1 MSEPFSDRTWL
12 WVSAVLYAAA
22 FLWATVSMLRSRSRS
37 RGVMLG
43 LIAAGL
49 AVQTFGLH
57 MRGAAAGGCP
67 VRNTFEV
74 VQFVIW
80 SLTVLYLI
88 VGPAFSLSLLGY
100 FTAGLAAAMS
110 VTSLL
115 IHRWDDTVSQPVF
128 GGVPWIEVH
137 ASLALFAYGAFGT
150 LALTSLMFLLQTFSL
165 KRKHL
170 RGVFNFLP
178 SIVALETINFRLLL
192 TGISVLSVSII
203 LGAVYFAKEPG
214 SIAATKLLVA
224 LAVWCAYA
232 AVFFLR
238 TRRLLVSVGLAWS
251 CLALFGVALY
261 SIGVIN
267 AGMARHAM
275 PKPGSALVVPQ
286 ARDAEVA

>member
-1 MSEPFSDRTWL
+1 MPESFTDRTWL
-12 WVSAVLYAAA
+12 WISAVLYAAA
-22 FLWATVSMLRSRSRS
+22 FAWATFSMLRSRSRS

-43 LIAAGL
+43 LIGAGL
-49 AVQTFGLH
+49 AIQTFGLH
-57 MRGAAAGGCP
+57 LRGVAAGGCP

-88 VGPAFSLSLLGY
+88 VGPSFSLSLLGY

-115 IHRWDDTVSQPVF
+115 MVHWDDMVSQPVF

-137 ASLALFAYGAFGT
+137 ATLALFAYGAFGT

-170 RGVFNFLP
+170 SGVFHFLP

-203 LGAVYFAKEPG
+203 LGAVYFAKEPE

-232 AVFFLR
+232 AVFLLR
-238 TRRLLVSVGLAWS
+238 IRRLLVSVGLAWS

-267 AGMARHAM
+267 SGMARHPV
-275 PKPGSALVVPQ
+275 PKAGA
-286 ARDAEVA
+286 AEVTSRAGAPEVS

>member
-1 MSEPFSDRTWL
+1 MHGLLADRTWL
-12 WVSAVLYAAA
+12 WISAAFYAAA
-22 FLWATVSMLRSRSRS
+22 FLWTSVAMVRSRTRT

-43 LIAAGL
+43 LVGAGL
-49 AVQTFGLH
+49 AIQTFGLH
-57 MRGAAAGGCP
+57 LRGMAGGGCP

-74 VQFVIW
+74 VQFVVW
-80 SLTVLYLI
+80 SFTVLYLI

-100 FTAGLAAAMS
+100 FTSGLAATMS

-115 IHRWDDTVSQPVF
+115 MPRWDSSVGRPVF

-192 TGISVLSVSII
+192 TGLGVLSISIL
-203 LGAVYFAKEPG
+203 LGAVYFAKEPNSIG
-214 SIAATKLLVA
+214 STKLLIA
-224 LAVWCAYA
+224 LAVWCAYC

-238 TRRLLVSVGLAWS
+238 VRRLLVSAGLAWS
-251 CLALFGVALY
+251 CLALFGVALL
-261 SIGVIN
+261 SIGPIN
-267 AGMARHAM
+267 SGMARHPRPTSGEAT
-275 PKPGSALVVPQ
+275 VPDR
-286 ARDAEVA
+286 AERAEVS

>member
-1 MSEPFSDRTWL
+1 
-12 WVSAVLYAAA
+12 
-22 FLWATVSMLRSRSRS
+22 
-37 RGVMLG
+37 MLG
-43 LIAAGL
+43 
-49 AVQTFGLH
+49 
-57 MRGAAAGGCP
+57 
-67 VRNTFEV
+67 
-74 VQFVIW
+74 
-80 SLTVLYLI
+80 
-88 VGPAFSLSLLGY
+88 FSLGSL
-100 FTAGLAAAMS
+100 FAFALANPDRVPNDVAIAMS
-110 VTSLL
+110 P
-115 IHRWDDTVSQPVF
+115 TV
-128 GGVPWIEVH
+128 GWLM
-137 ASLALFAYGAFGT
+137 LACAVCVA
-150 LALTSLMFLLQTFSL
+150 LMFLLQTFSL

-238 TRRLLVSVGLAWS
+238 TRRLLVSEGLAWS